1 MSPTR
6 QHSDPHPP
14 NVGWR
19 TPPLVLASSQLDPR
33 QGQGRYGKGQVMN
46 ITSRNA
52 TGDCDGQPLA
62 RTAQPLHEQPLSIFV
77 ILQAHVQRPCNY
89 CLRVTPERCGWAV
102 WTGHKRGESWWTPL
116 SVLRFHTDVPGCCT
130 LHGEWGGAHGCGVSG
145 DGFGHWLLFLLSR
158 RQHQGPGFAF
168 QPWTSSST
176 AEFFFE
182 KQEISPP

>member
-77 ILQAHVQRPCNY
+77 ILQAHVQRPVTTVSESLLKGVGELCGQDTREGKADGHL
-89 CLRVTPERCGWAV
+89 CL
-102 WTGHKRGESWWTPL
+102 
-116 SVLRFHTDVPGCCT
+116 F
-130 LHGEWGGAHGCGVSG
+130 
-145 DGFGHWLLFLLSR
+145 
-158 RQHQGPGFAF
+158 
-168 QPWTSSST
+168 
-176 AEFFFE
+176 
-182 KQEISPP
+182 